1 MRRRKPFIAVLY
13 NHVGEDEYEHIRQV
27 DPRTLDFTPEYSL
40 NVATVREEYDAIVEA
55 LKREGFRAKA
65 YNVEDRLEALEHVL
79 RRERPDAIFNLIEH
93 FHDEAKNEFL
103 VAGVYDLHRIPY
115 TGASPF
121 ALALCQRKGMTKQL
135 LLANGIRTPRF
146 KLLFEPHMPRR
157 HGLHYPL
164 IVKPAREDA
173 SSGVSKG
180 SVVSELPQLLER
192 VESAFKEF
200 APPILVEEFI
210 EGRELH
216 VSILGNDPPKAL
228 PILEYDFSELP
239 PEYPPIISYEA
250 KWNPLKEEYHR
261 IHSVCPAKLPKR
273 IEHKVINRALEAYR
287 LTGCRDYARVDMR
300 LSKDNKVYVLEVNPN
315 PDLTEGV
322 SYMACA
328 QKAGLS
334 FSYTLKMIAE
344 FALARGASSPAP
356 SVAAPNP

>member
-13 NHVGEDEYEHIRQV
+13 NHVGEDEYEQIRQV
-27 DPRTLDFTPEYSL
+27 DPRSLDFKPAYSL
-40 NVATVREEYDAIVEA
+40 NVATIQDEYDAIVQA

-65 YNVEDRLEALEHVL
+65 YNVDDRLETLEHIL
-79 RRERPDAIFNLIEH
+79 RREHPDAVFNLIEH

-103 VAGVYDLHRIPY
+103 VAGLYDLYRIPF
-115 TGASPF
+115 TGAPPF

-180 SVVSELPQLLER
+180 SVVFELPQLLER
-192 VESAFKEF
+192 AEAAFKEF

-216 VSILGNDPPKAL
+216 VAILGNDPPRAL

-250 KWNPLKEEYHR
+250 KWDPLKEEYHR
-261 IHSVCPAKLPKR
+261 IHSICPAKLPRR
-273 IEHKVINRALEAYR
+273 IEKKVIARAIESYR
-287 LTGCRDYARVDMR
+287 LTGCRDYARIDMR
-300 LSKDNKVYVLEVNPN
+300 LSKENKVYVLEVNPN

-322 SYMACA
+322 SFMECA
-328 QKAGLS
+328 QNAGLN
-334 FSYTLKMIAE
+334 FGQTLKMIAE
-344 FALARGASSPAP
+344 FALARAASSTKP
-356 SVAAPNP
+356 VAASNPS